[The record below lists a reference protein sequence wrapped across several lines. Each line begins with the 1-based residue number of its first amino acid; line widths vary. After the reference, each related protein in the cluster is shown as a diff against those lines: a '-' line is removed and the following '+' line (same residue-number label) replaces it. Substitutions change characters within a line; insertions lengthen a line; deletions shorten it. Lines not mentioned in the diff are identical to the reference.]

1 MADEYASL
9 AGFDWNAISNFN
21 PSTANYS
28 MSTGIDPAT
37 VNFGYNPQS
46 GNWQFTDSPSTGS
59 PAPPSSPSNPAPTSY
74 SPSPPP
80 PPPAPLLP
88 TFRPM
93 GDDGKSFKVAPSD
106 IIEFDDDAISIA
118 QIQELLFEEI
128 GATELANISR
138 SDLIDGQEAV
148 YSPIKN
154 LSSVRREFNPNNV
167 VATAYNSDYFTR
179 FGIDLNS
186 RGVYEPYFDE
196 NGDLVIEV
204 ENILDN
210 EEIQVQVLANG
221 TIDIIEEL

>member
-1 MADEYASL
+1 MDYTNLQRIISETDAMYAAGNDSQKQQAVYLRDAAIRSYEQYKNSL
-9 AGFDWNAISNFN
+9 
-21 PSTANYS
+21 PT
-28 MSTGIDPAT
+28 
-37 VNFGYNPQS
+37 
-46 GNWQFTDSPSTGS
+46 
-59 PAPPSSPSNPAPTSY
+59 SSPSNPAPTSY

-80 PPPAPLLP
+80 PPPQPLLP

-106 IIEFDDDAISIA
+106 IIQFDESTIGIA

-138 SDLIDGQEAV
+138 SDLVDGQDAI

-167 VATAYNSDYFTR
+167 VATAYNSDYFSR

-186 RGVYEPYFDE
+186 RSAYEPYFDE

-204 ENILDN
+204 EHVLDN
-210 EEIQVQVLANG
+210 EEIQVQVLENG
-221 TIDIIEEL
+221 TIDTIEES